1 MRIAFIHSDKK
12 IGTGAHFINDLIA
25 CKLREKGA
33 EVNNFYPQFLL
44 TDTPVHFKGI
54 NNILFFYSLLEKR
67 EEILRHDII
76 QGTTYTPLAF
86 LRFSKPVVSH
96 FGSTTIGFLRAVPKT
111 SVLEN
116 GCSEVFFRLKQ
127 AGAIGELNIKTR
139 RPLNDIASI
148 EQYAAERVDY
158 IIATSDIV
166 KKDLAGVGIPAEKIE
181 VIHNAIED
189 YWFETTNP
197 DFENKPALVFLG
209 RIGEDPFTLK
219 LKGVDR
225 LIWLLEKFPE
235 VDKFS
240 VIMSRNKK
248 LVRWMQN
255 NIPNHSIAL
264 NAIKDTIP
272 ALLKKHAG
280 GIALLT
286 SRYEGFSLSL
296 IEAMSQGLAPISF
309 PVGVAPEI
317 ISNGENGFIVHT
329 IEEAEEKIN
338 LLLKDTALRHRLS
351 LNAKETAKQ
360 FRPDIMSEK
369 IINLYRKI
377 LEGKEKKISA
387 NIEVGVD
394 DLIK

>member
-1 MRIAFIHSDKK
+1 MKIAFIHSDKK

-44 TDTPVHFKGI
+44 SDTPIHFKGI

-67 EEILRHDII
+67 DEVLRHDII

-111 SVLEN
+111 NLLEN
-116 GCSEVFFRLKQ
+116 GCSDVFFRLKQ
-127 AGAIGELNIKTR
+127 SGAIRELNIKTR
-139 RPLNDIASI
+139 RPLNDISSI
-148 EQYAAERVDY
+148 EQYAAERADY
-158 IIATSDIV
+158 VIATSEIV
-166 KKDLAGVGIPAEKIE
+166 KKDLVGAGIATEKIE

-189 YWFETTNP
+189 YWFETPNAEL
-197 DFENKPALVFLG
+197 ENRPVLIFLG

-225 LIWLLEKFPE
+225 LIWLFEKFPE
-235 VDKFS
+235 VEKFS
-240 VIMSRNKK
+240 VLMSRNRK
-248 LVRWMQN
+248 LIRWMKDK
-255 NIPNHSIAL
+255 IPNHSIAVNVVK
-264 NAIKDTIP
+264 NAIP
-272 ALLKKHAG
+272 PLLKKHAG

-296 IEAMSQGLAPISF
+296 IEAMSQSLVPISF

-317 ISNGENGFIVHT
+317 IFDGENGFIVRT
-329 IEEAEEKIN
+329 LEEAEAKIN
-338 LLLKDTALRHRLS
+338 FLVKDTALRHRLA
-351 LNAKETAKQ
+351 LAAKETASQ
-360 FRPDIMSEK
+360 FRSDIMAEK
-369 IINLYRKI
+369 MLVLYRKI
-377 LEGKEKKISA
+377 LR
-387 NIEVGVD
+387 
-394 DLIK
+394 

>member
-1 MRIAFIHSDKK
+1 MKIAFIHSDKK

-44 TDTPVHFKGI
+44 SDTPVHFKGI

-67 EEILRHDII
+67 DEILRHDII

-86 LRFSKPVVSH
+86 LRFSKPVVSL

-111 SVLEN
+111 NLLEN
-116 GCSEVFFRLKQ
+116 GCSEVFLRLKQ
-127 AGAIGELNIKTR
+127 AGAIRELNIKTR

-148 EQYAAERVDY
+148 EQYAAERADY
-158 IIATSDIV
+158 IIATSEIV
-166 KKDLAGVGIPAEKIE
+166 KNDLVGAGIAVEKIE

-189 YWFETTNP
+189 YWLETSNV
-197 DFENKPALVFLG
+197 NLRNSPALVFLG

-225 LIWLLEKFPE
+225 LIWLFERFPE
-235 VDKFS
+235 VEKFS
-240 VIMSRNKK
+240 VVMSRNKK
-248 LVRWMQN
+248 LVKWMKDN
-255 NIPNHSIAL
+255 ISNHFIAANAMKDSIPN
-264 NAIKDTIP
+264 
-272 ALLKKHAG
+272 LLKKYAG

-309 PVGVAPEI
+309 SVGVAPEI
-317 ISNGENGFIVHT
+317 IRNGENGFIVHSP
-329 IEEAEEKIN
+329 EEAEEKIN
-338 LLLKDTALRHRLS
+338 LLLKDTPLRHRMALS
-351 LNAKETAKQ
+351 AQETAKQ
-360 FRPDIMSEK
+360 FRSDVMIEK
-369 IINLYRKI
+369 TLALYRKI
-377 LEGKEKKISA
+377 LEGKKKQT
-387 NIEVGVD
+387 N
-394 DLIK
+394 L

>member
-1 MRIAFIHSDKK
+1 MKIAFIHSDKK

-25 CKLREKGA
+25 CKLRGKGT

-54 NNILFFYSLLEKR
+54 NNILFFYSLLERR

-96 FGSTTIGFLRAVPKT
+96 FGSTTVGFLRSVPKT
-111 SVLEN
+111 NRLEN
-116 GCSEVFFRLKQ
+116 GCSEVFLRLKQ
-127 AGAIGELNIKTR
+127 SGAIRELNIKTR

-148 EQYAAERVDY
+148 EQYAAERADY

-166 KKDLAGVGIPAEKIE
+166 KNDLVSVGIEAEKIE

-189 YWFETTNP
+189 YWFDVKNSNL
-197 DFENKPALVFLG
+197 ENMPTLVFLG

-225 LIWLLEKFPE
+225 LIWLFERFPE
-235 VDKFS
+235 VKKFS
-240 VIMSRNKK
+240 VVMSRNKK
-248 LVRWMQN
+248 LTQWMKN
-255 NIPNHSIAL
+255 NIPNLAL
-264 NAIKDTIP
+264 VVNATKDTIP
-272 ALLKKHAG
+272 SLIQPYAG

-296 IEAMSQGLAPISF
+296 IEAMSQRLVPISF

-317 ISNGENGFIVHT
+317 IRNGENGFIVHT
-329 IEEAEEKIN
+329 AEEAEEKIK
-338 LLLKDTALRHRLS
+338 LLLDNTALRHRLAS
-351 LNAKETAKQ
+351 AAKETAKQ
-360 FRPDIMSEK
+360 FKSDTMIEK
-369 IINLYRKI
+369 TILLYNKI
-377 LEGKEKKISA
+377 LK
-387 NIEVGVD
+387 
-394 DLIK
+394 

>member
-1 MRIAFIHSDKK
+1 MKIAFIHSDKK

-44 TDTPVHFKGI
+44 TDTPIHFKGI

-96 FGSTTIGFLRAVPKT
+96 FGSSTIGFLKAVPKT
-111 SVLEN
+111 NHLES
-116 GCSEVFFRLKQ
+116 GCSDVFIRLKQ
-127 AGAIGELNIKTR
+127 SGAIREFNIKTR

-148 EQYAAERVDY
+148 EQYAAARADY
-158 IIATSDIV
+158 IIATSEIV
-166 KKDLAGVGIPAEKIE
+166 KKDIISVGVAAEKIE
-181 VIHNAIED
+181 VIYNAIED
-189 YWFETTNP
+189 YWFETPNNSPKSEPT
-197 DFENKPALVFLG
+197 LVFLG

-225 LIWLLEKFPE
+225 LIWLFEQFPE
-235 VDKFS
+235 VKKFS

-248 LVRWMQN
+248 LVQWMKN
-255 NIPNHSIAL
+255 NIPNHTIVA
-264 NAIKDTIP
+264 NAVKDTIP
-272 ALLKKHAG
+272 SMLNQHAG

-296 IEAMSQGLAPISF
+296 IEAMSQGMVPVSF
-309 PVGVAPEI
+309 SVGVAPEI
-317 ISNGENGFIVHT
+317 IRNGENGFVIRT
-329 IEEAEEKIN
+329 IEEAEEKIK
-338 LLLKDTALRHRLS
+338 LLLNDTALRHCLALAAR
-351 LNAKETAKQ
+351 ETAKQ
-360 FRPDIMSEK
+360 FRSDTMIEK
-369 IINLYRKI
+369 TLALYRKI
-377 LEGKEKKISA
+377 LIR
-387 NIEVGVD
+387 
-394 DLIK
+394 